1 MILKYDKIY
10 NTADELPED
19 LSSPFT
25 TAALVVPAISSYNP
39 DNSEECFKM
48 FQKLMGEALEF
59 NNFDKSFIKDQMN
72 EGDRW
77 KYIGKSYFKGA
88 TPENDYTP
96 SEPLEI
102 EVNENP
108 YSYQEEGYARLL
120 LKSGG
125 TDNERFVTLRKMK
138 DGRYV
143 LWSDSYK
150 GLLAGIREPESSD
163 SWA

>member
-1 MILKYDKIY
+1 
-10 NTADELPED
+10 
-19 LSSPFT
+19 
-25 TAALVVPAISSYNP
+25 
-39 DNSEECFKM
+39 
-48 FQKLMGEALEF
+48 
-59 NNFDKSFIKDQMN
+59 MN
-72 EGDRW
+72 EGDRL

-163 SWA
+163 PWA